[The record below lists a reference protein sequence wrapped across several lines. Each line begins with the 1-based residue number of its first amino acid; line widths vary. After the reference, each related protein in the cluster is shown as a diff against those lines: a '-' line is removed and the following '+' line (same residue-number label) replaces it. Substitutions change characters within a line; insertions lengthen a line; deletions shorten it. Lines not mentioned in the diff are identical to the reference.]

1 VYFCTTPD
9 DCPAPVILNFT
20 TVNKVEIEYNTE
32 KEIIRYPEYGRSI
45 QEMLQY
51 ATTIEERMKRQKT
64 VEAIVGLMQQLNP
77 IGNRNMEDYRE
88 KLWNHAFAIVNYELD
103 VTPPPGV
110 TIRREEDKIRPDQ
123 VEYPAT
129 ATRFRHYGNG
139 IQALIQKAIDMPEGV
154 KKEGFVEVIAS
165 YMKLAYKT
173 WNKEHYVSDDV
184 VKVDL
189 EMLSDGQLELHE
201 GHSSLDTLAASA
213 GKHDKD
219 RNRQNQQRNNNNRN
233 KQSGGNRNNRKR
245 NFTGSGGGTGSGNSA
260 GNYRKRKK

>member
-1 VYFCTTPD
+1 M
-9 DCPAPVILNFT
+9 
-20 TVNKVEIEYNTE
+20 NKVDIEYNTE
-32 KEIIRYPEYGRSI
+32 REIVRYPEYGRSI

-51 ATTIEERMKRQKT
+51 ALTIEDRGNRQKT
-64 VEAIVGLMQQLNP
+64 VEAIIGLMQQLNP
-77 IGNRNMEDYRE
+77 VGNRNIEDYRE
-88 KLWNHAFAIVNYELD
+88 KLWNHAFAISNYKLD

-110 TIRREEDKIRPDQ
+110 TIRRDEEKIRPNE
-123 VEYPAT
+123 VEYPTT

-139 IQALIQKAIDMPEGV
+139 IQALIQKAIEMPEGT

-184 VKVDL
+184 VKDDL

-213 GKHDKD
+213 SKHDKE
-219 RNRQNQQRNNNNRN
+219 RSRQNNNQRNRN
-233 KQSGGNRNNRKR
+233 KQGGNNRNNPNNNRKR
-245 NFTGSGGGTGSGNSA
+245 NYGQGGGSGSGNNSF
-260 GNYRKRKK
+260 RKRKK